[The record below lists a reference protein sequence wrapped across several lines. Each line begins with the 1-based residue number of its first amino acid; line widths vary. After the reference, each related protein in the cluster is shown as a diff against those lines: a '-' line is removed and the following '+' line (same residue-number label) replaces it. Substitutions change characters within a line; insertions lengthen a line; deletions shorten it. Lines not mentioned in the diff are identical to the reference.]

1 MKVPLSWIREFVD
14 VKATADEI
22 GTLMGVRGLALEGLE
37 THGDDVVLDFDVTAN
52 RPDCM
57 SVIGLAREIA
67 TAYDLPMRS
76 DGRSNNRSDERT
88 SERPPERTS
97 ERPPER
103 SSERPSERPLVTIE
117 APDLCARYV
126 GAAADVTVGPS
137 PRWMQDRLMM
147 CGVRPIS
154 NIVDITNYVL
164 LELGH
169 PMHAFDAAKLR
180 GGEIRVRCAQQG
192 ESITTLDGKARTLS
206 ADMLVI
212 ADAERAEA
220 IGGVMGGAD
229 SEVTSATRQIVF
241 EAAWFKPTSVRATS
255 KKLNLK
261 TEASMRFERGM
272 DLTAPDRATA
282 RALQLLQQ
290 IGAGK
295 AVGAITDAYPKPF
308 EPKTMRLDRAR
319 IGGLLGMDVPDTAV
333 ERILMSLGFA
343 ISRTHDPS
351 PKTQV
356 PSPKTQDPRPKTS
369 SGWNV
374 IPPPWRVDMHRQ
386 VDLVEEV
393 GRHYGFEHLPAT
405 FPGVE
410 QAPPPSDPRIAR
422 DRRVRTALLGM
433 GFSEAITFGF
443 IEAAAAEPYLNGQP
457 PVGLSNPLSE
467 KFALMRPSLL
477 PGLVDVLSHNRRHGR
492 PDVRV
497 FEIGT
502 RFTPAGESRGAAF
515 AWMGLGTPDHW
526 SGASRPADFSDIK
539 GVVEQL
545 AALASVTVT
554 FTEVDRT
561 FLVRGR
567 AANILINGRV
577 IGGLGQLAPEIGEA
591 RDLPATSEV
600 YVAELNLD
608 AVTAASPIETRH
620 ATTLPRFPF
629 VVRDVSILVAN
640 TLSAETVRG
649 TIRSAAPDTLV
660 QVREFDRYEGKGV
673 PDGKVSLSFRLTFQ
687 SPERT
692 LTDDEV
698 SAAMTSMVTA
708 LKQVH
713 GAEQR

>member
-1 MKVPLSWIREFVD
+1 
-14 VKATADEI
+14 
-22 GTLMGVRGLALEGLE
+22 
-37 THGDDVVLDFDVTAN
+37 
-52 RPDCM
+52 
-57 SVIGLAREIA
+57 
-67 TAYDLPMRS
+67 
-76 DGRSNNRSDERT
+76 
-88 SERPPERTS
+88 
-97 ERPPER
+97 
-103 SSERPSERPLVTIE
+103 
-117 APDLCARYV
+117 
-126 GAAADVTVGPS
+126 
-137 PRWMQDRLMM
+137 MQDRLMM

-180 GGEIRVRCAQQG
+180 GSEIRVRRAKQG
-192 ESITTLDGKARTLS
+192 ESIKTLDGKARTLS
-206 ADMLVI
+206 TDMLVI

-241 EAAWFKPTSVRATS
+241 EAAWFKPSSVRATS
-255 KKLNLK
+255 KKLGLK

-272 DLTAPDRATA
+272 DPTAPVRATA
-282 RALQLLQQ
+282 RALQLLEQ

-295 AVGAITDAYPKPF
+295 ATGAITDAYPTPYQS
-308 EPKTMRLDRAR
+308 KTTHLDRAR
-319 IGGLLGMDVPDTAV
+319 IRGLLGMDVPGDAV
-333 ERILMSLGFA
+333 VRILTSLGFEV
-343 ISRTHDPS
+343 SR
-351 PKTQV
+351 
-356 PSPKTQDPRPKTS
+356 TQDPGPKTPES
-369 SGWNV
+369 WNV

-386 VDLVEEV
+386 VDLIEEV
-393 GRHYGFEHLPAT
+393 GRHYGFEHLPST

-410 QAPPPSDPRIAR
+410 KAPLPSDPRIAR

-443 IEAAAAEPYLNGQP
+443 IEAAAAQPYLDGQA
-457 PVGLSNPLSE
+457 PVALANPLSE
-467 KFALMRPSLL
+467 KFAVMRPSLL

-502 RFTPAGESRGAAF
+502 RFTPAGETRGAAF

-526 SGASRPADFSDIK
+526 SGARRPVDFSDIK

-545 AALASVTVT
+545 ASLASVPVT
-554 FTEVDRT
+554 FTEVERT

-567 AANILINGRV
+567 AANILINGQV
-577 IGGLGQLAPEIGEA
+577 IGGLGQLSPEIGEA
-591 RDLPATSEV
+591 RDLPAASEV

-608 AVTAASPIETRH
+608 AVTAASPIETRR
-620 ATTLPRFPF
+620 AATLPRFPF
-629 VVRDVSILVAN
+629 VVRDVSILVSN
-640 TLSAETVRG
+640 SLSAETVRD

-698 SAAMTSMVTA
+698 SAAMTTIVAT
-708 LKQVH
+708 LKLVH

>member
-14 VKATADEI
+14 ITASAEDI
-22 GTLMGVRGLALEGLE
+22 GTLMGVRGLPLEGLE
-37 THGDDVVLDFDVTAN
+37 THGDDVVMDFEVTAN

-57 SVIGLAREIA
+57 SVRGVAREIA
-67 TAYDLPMRS
+67 TAYRLPFKDKVVWRDS
-76 DGRSNNRSDERT
+76 FTRIVDRT
-88 SERPPERTS
+88 GG
-97 ERPPER
+97 
-103 SSERPSERPLVTIE
+103 VTIPVAIE
-117 APDLCARYV
+117 EPELCGRYV
-126 GAAADVTVGPS
+126 GIVADITAIGPS
-137 PRWMQDRLMM
+137 PEWMQKRLHA

-154 NIVDITNYVL
+154 NVVDVTNYVM
-164 LELGH
+164 LETGQ
-169 PMHAFDAAKLR
+169 PMHAFDYAKLAGPAIVVR
-180 GGEIRVRCAQQG
+180 RARPGERL
-192 ESITTLDGKARTLS
+192 TTLDGKARALTT
-206 ADMLVI
+206 DMLVI
-212 ADAERAEA
+212 ADAERAQA
-220 IGGVMGGAD
+220 IGGVIGGAD
-229 SEVTSATRQIVF
+229 SEVSAGTRRIVF
-241 EAAWFKPTSVRATS
+241 EAAYFNRRSVRATS
-255 KKLNLK
+255 KTLGLK
-261 TEASMRFERGM
+261 TEASMRFERGA
-272 DLTAPDRATA
+272 DPTISSFAALRACE
-282 RALQLLQQ
+282 LLSE
-290 IGAGK
+290 IGAGAAAGPLSDDSPYAPTPLDVDVPK
-295 AVGAITDAYPKPF
+295 ASVAA
-308 EPKTMRLDRAR
+308 
-319 IGGLLGMDVPDTAV
+319 LLGMQVPEADVV
-333 ERILMSLGFA
+333 RILESLGF
-343 ISRTHDPS
+343 DVEPS
-351 PKTQV
+351 GESWSATV
-356 PSPKTQDPRPKTS
+356 PT
-369 SGWNV
+369 
-374 IPPPWRVDMHRQ
+374 WRVDILRKE
-386 VDLVEEV
+386 DIIEEI
-393 GRHYGFEHLPAT
+393 GRHYGYEHLPTT

-410 QAPPPSDPRIAR
+410 QAPPPSDSRIAR

-443 IEAAAAEPYLNGQP
+443 IEAAAAQPYLDGQP
-457 PVGLSNPLSE
+457 PVALANPLSE
-467 KFALMRPSLL
+467 KFAVMRPSLL
-477 PGLVDVLSHNRRHGR
+477 PGLIDVVSHNRRHGR

-502 RFTPAGESRGAAF
+502 RFTPAGETRGVSF

-526 SGASRPADFSDIK
+526 SGARRPVDFSDIK

-545 AALASVTVT
+545 AALASVPVT
-554 FTEVDRT
+554 FTEVERA

-577 IGGLGQLAPEIGEA
+577 IGGLGQLSPEIGEA
-591 RDLPATSEV
+591 RDLPAMSEV

-649 TIRSAAPDTLV
+649 TIRSAAPDTLM

-698 SAAMTSMVTA
+698 SAAMTAIVTA